1 MPALSRSSPRLH
13 LIGACAGPSC
23 FRFVR
28 SILEGLSPTLAASA
42 PDDRTLV
49 GRLDAWKRTGI
60 GRLALYGIM
69 VGAVA
74 GLYYGAGRAGL
85 HLAYL
90 HGTVTALW
98 PPVGV
103 GIAALVI
110 LGPGIWPGIV
120 IGDLLL
126 ADFSTP
132 WGTIVG
138 QTVGNTLEV
147 VVAAVLFRRLTQKR
161 IALERVWDVLALV
174 ACAAVGTLISAVFGV
189 VSLRV
194 GDVIKAD
201 QFGSVFRTWWL
212 GDFSGALVFTP
223 LILVWAARRTWRM
236 PPMQLTEAVLLLT
249 VLIVLI
255 EVPSQRDVPYIVF
268 PVLIWAALR
277 FGPFGAATALAITSS
292 LTVWN
297 TAHGSG
303 PFVRTSITHSVLA
316 SQLFVAV
323 AALTSLILAAVTAER
338 AASERAQQALTDEQ
352 TALRRIA
359 TLVAGEAA
367 SDRVFEQVTVEA
379 AQTLG
384 ASAASLAR
392 FDEDGTVT
400 FVGGWSDTGRLA
412 FPVGSR
418 VPVEET
424 GVLAEIQKTGRPERI
439 DDYEGRAP
447 AIVERLSSFGY
458 DSAGAAPIRVGGQV
472 WGALVAAASRGEP
485 LAPGS
490 ERRLADFAEL
500 VAQALANADAYR
512 KLAASRVRIVEAG
525 DTERRRLER
534 NLHDGA
540 QQRLVSL
547 SLRLRMIK
555 ASLRK
560 DPESAEALLGEA
572 DSELDHALEE
582 LRELARG
589 IHPAVLTDRG
599 LEAAIRALAER
610 APIPVELARLP
621 EDRLPDSVEAAIYY
635 LVAEAITNVAKYAQ
649 ATCASVAVE
658 RSNGFATVVVRDD
671 GIGGAEPVPGSGLV
685 GLADRVEAL
694 GGRLHIESPPGQGT
708 ELTAEIPY

>member
-1 MPALSRSSPRLH
+1 
-13 LIGACAGPSC
+13 
-23 FRFVR
+23 V
-28 SILEGLSPTLAASA
+28 SPTLAASA
-42 PDDRTLV
+42 LDDRSAV
-49 GRLDAWKRTGI
+49 ERLDAWRRTGV
-60 GRLALYGIM
+60 GRLALYGIT

-74 GLYYGAGRAGL
+74 GLYYAAGRAGL

-103 GIAALVI
+103 GVAALVI
-110 LGPGIWPGIV
+110 LGPGVWPGIV

-126 ADFSTP
+126 ADFATP

-147 VVAAVLFRRLTQKR
+147 LVAAVLFRHLTQKR

-174 ACAAVGTLISAVFGV
+174 ACAALGTLISAIFGA
-189 VSLRV
+189 VSLRL
-194 GDVIKAD
+194 GDVINAD
-201 QFGSVFRTWWL
+201 EFGSVFRTWWL

-236 PPMQLTEAVLLLT
+236 PRLRVAEALLLLA

-277 FGPFGAATALAITSS
+277 FGPFGAATGLALTSS

-303 PFVRTSITHSVLA
+303 PFLRASITHSVLA

-338 AASERAQQALTDEQ
+338 TASEQAQQTLTDEQ

-359 TLVAGEAA
+359 MLVAAEAA

-392 FDEDGTVT
+392 FDEDGMVT

-412 FPVGSR
+412 FPIGSR

-424 GVLAEIQKTGRPERI
+424 GVLAEIRRTGRPERI

-447 AIVERLSSFGY
+447 EIVERLSNFGY
-458 DSAGAAPIRVGGQV
+458 SSAGAAPVRVGGQV
-472 WGALVAAASRGEP
+472 WGALVAAAPRNEP

-547 SLRLRMIK
+547 ALQLRMIK
-555 ASLRK
+555 TNVRK
-560 DPESAEALLGEA
+560 DPESAESLLA
-572 DSELDHALEE
+572 DAERELNHALAE

-599 LEAAIRALAER
+599 LEAAVRALADR

-649 ATCASVAVE
+649 ATSASVSVE

-694 GGRLHIESPPGQGT
+694 GGRLHIESPPGEGT
-708 ELTAEIPY
+708 QLTAEIPCQMRIER

>member
-1 MPALSRSSPRLH
+1 VVA
-13 LIGACAGPSC
+13 
-23 FRFVR
+23 
-28 SILEGLSPTLAASA
+28 
-42 PDDRTLV
+42 V
-49 GRLDAWKRTGI
+49 GVL
-60 GRLALYGIM
+60 
-69 VGAVA
+69 A

-85 HLAYL
+85 QLAYL

-103 GIAALVI
+103 GVAALVI

-132 WGTIVG
+132 WGTVAG

-147 VVAAVLFRRLTQKR
+147 VVAAVLFRRLAQNR

-174 ACAAVGTLISAVFGV
+174 ACAALGTLISAVSGV
-189 VSLRV
+189 VSLRL
-194 GDVIKAD
+194 GDVIGAD
-201 QFGSVFRTWWL
+201 EFGSVIRTWWL

-223 LILVWAARRTWRM
+223 LILVWAARRAWRM
-236 PPMQLTEAVLLLT
+236 PRLQLLEALLLLT

-255 EVPSQRDVPYIVF
+255 EVPSQPDVPYIVF

-277 FGPFGAATALAITSS
+277 FGPFGAATALAITAS

-303 PFVRTSITHSVLA
+303 PFVRESITHSVLA

-338 AASERAQQALTDEQ
+338 TASERAQQALTDEQ
-352 TALRRIA
+352 AALRRIA

-367 SDRVFEQVTVEA
+367 SARVFEQVTIEA
-379 AQTLG
+379 AKTLG

-392 FDEDGTVT
+392 FEKNDMVT
-400 FVGGWSDTGRLA
+400 FVGGWSDTGWLA

-424 GVLAEIQKTGRPERI
+424 GVLAKIRQTGRPERV
-439 DDYEGRAP
+439 DDYENLP
-447 AIVERLSSFGY
+447 AEIAERLSSFGY
-458 DSAGAAPIRVGGQV
+458 KSATAAPIRVGGKL
-472 WGALVAAASRGEP
+472 WGGLVAVTRGKEP
-485 LAPGS
+485 LPRGS
-490 ERRLADFAEL
+490 EHRLADFAEL

-512 KLAASRVRIVEAG
+512 KLAASRVRLVEAG

-547 SLRLRMIK
+547 ALKLRLVRGN
-555 ASLRK
+555 LRK
-560 DPESAEALLGEA
+560 NPEAAETLLAEA

-599 LEAAIRALAER
+599 LEVAIRALAER
-610 APIPVELARLP
+610 APVPVDLTRLP
-621 EDRLPDSVEAAIYY
+621 EDRLPESVEAAIYY

-649 ATCASVAVE
+649 ATRASVAVE

-671 GIGGAEPVPGSGLV
+671 GVGGAEPVPGSGLA

-694 GGRLHIESPPGQGT
+694 GGRLHIESPAGRGT
-708 ELTAEIPY
+708 ELTAEIPADEAPPIDA

>member
-1 MPALSRSSPRLH
+1 LSR
-13 LIGACAGPSC
+13 
-23 FRFVR
+23 
-28 SILEGLSPTLAASA
+28 TLAASA
-42 PDDRTLV
+42 PDGRSLV
-49 GRLDAWKRTGI
+49 ERLDTWKLTRV
-60 GRLALYGIM
+60 GRLALYGVT
-69 VGAVA
+69 VGVVA

-103 GIAALVI
+103 GVAALVI
-110 LGPGIWPGIV
+110 LGPGLWPGIV
-120 IGDLLL
+120 LGDLLL

-147 VVAAVLFRRLTQKR
+147 LVAAVLFRRLTQNR
-161 IALERVWDVLALV
+161 IALERVLDVLAFV
-174 ACAAVGTLISAVFGV
+174 ACAALGTLISAVFGV
-189 VSLRV
+189 VSLRL
-194 GDVIKAD
+194 GDVISAD
-201 QFGSVFRTWWL
+201 EFGGVFRTWWL

-223 LILVWAARRTWRM
+223 LILVWAARRTWWM
-236 PPMQLTEAVLLLT
+236 PRIQLLEAVLLLT

-277 FGPFGAATALAITSS
+277 FGPFGAATALAITSCV
-292 LTVWN
+292 TVWN

-303 PFVRTSITHSVLA
+303 PFVRSSITHSVLA

-338 AASERAQQALTDEQ
+338 TASERGQQALTEEQ
-352 TALRRIA
+352 AALRRIA

-367 SDRVFEQVTVEA
+367 SDRVFGQVTVEA
-379 AQTLG
+379 AKTLG
-384 ASAASLAR
+384 ASGASLAR
-392 FDEDGTVT
+392 FDSDGTVT

-418 VPVEET
+418 VPLEET
-424 GVLAEIQKTGRPERI
+424 GVFAEIRKTGRPERI
-439 DDYEGRAP
+439 DDYEGRP
-447 AIVERLSSFGY
+447 PEIVERLSRFGY
-458 DSAGAAPIRVGGQV
+458 GSASAAPVRVGGRV
-472 WGALVAAASRGEP
+472 WGALVAAAPRDEP

-500 VAQALANADAYR
+500 VAQALANADAYA
-512 KLAASRVRIVEAG
+512 KLAASRIRIVEAG

-547 SLRLRMIK
+547 VLKLRLIK
-555 ASLRK
+555 GSLRK
-560 DPESAEALLGEA
+560 NPEAAEALLAEA
-572 DSELDHALEE
+572 DSELGHALEE

-610 APIPVELARLP
+610 APVPVELTRLP

-649 ATCASVAVE
+649 ATSASVAIE

-694 GGRLHIESPPGQGT
+694 GGRLHIESPVGRGT
-708 ELTAEIPY
+708 QLSAEIPCQTRLNP

>member
-1 MPALSRSSPRLH
+1 
-13 LIGACAGPSC
+13 
-23 FRFVR
+23 
-28 SILEGLSPTLAASA
+28 
-42 PDDRTLV
+42 
-49 GRLDAWKRTGI
+49 
-60 GRLALYGIM
+60 M

-110 LGPGIWPGIV
+110 LGPGVWPGVV

-132 WGTIVG
+132 WETIAG

-147 VVAAVLFRRLTQKR
+147 VVAAVLFRRLAQKR
-161 IALERVWDVLALV
+161 VALEQVWDVLALV
-174 ACAAVGTLISAVFGV
+174 TCAALGTLISAAFGV

-201 QFGSVFRTWWL
+201 EFGSVFRTWWL
-212 GDFSGALVFTP
+212 GDFAGALVFAP
-223 LILVWAARRTWRM
+223 VILVWAVHKTWRM
-236 PPMQLTEAVLLLT
+236 PRMQLGEAALLLT
-249 VLIVLI
+249 ALIVLI
-255 EVPSQRDVPYIVF
+255 EVPSQRDVPYVVF

-277 FGPFGAATALAITSS
+277 FGPFGAATAVAITSC

-297 TAHGSG
+297 TAQGSG
-303 PFVRTSITHSVLA
+303 PFVRASITHSVLA
-316 SQLFVAV
+316 TQLFVVV

-338 AASERAQQALTDEQ
+338 TASERAQQSLTDEQ
-352 TALRRIA
+352 AALRRIA

-392 FDEDGTVT
+392 FDEDGMVT
-400 FVGGWSDTGRLA
+400 FVGGWSATGPLA
-412 FPVGSR
+412 FPLGSR

-424 GVLAEIQKTGRPERI
+424 GVLAEIRKTGRPERI
-439 DDYEGRAP
+439 DDYKGRAP
-447 AIVERLSSFGY
+447 EIVERLSSFGY
-458 DSAGAAPIRVGGQV
+458 ASAGAAPIRVGGQV
-472 WGALVAAASRGEP
+472 WGALVVAAPRDEP

-512 KLAASRVRIVEAG
+512 KLATSRIRIVEAG

-547 SLRLRMIK
+547 ALQLRMIK

-560 DPESAEALLGEA
+560 DPESAEARLAEA
-572 DSELDHALEE
+572 ERELDQALEE

-589 IHPAVLTDRG
+589 IHPAILTDQG
-599 LEAAIRALAER
+599 LEVAVRALVER
-610 APIPVELARLP
+610 APVPVELVRLP

-649 ATCASVAVE
+649 ATCASIAVE

-694 GGRLHIESPPGQGT
+694 GGRLHIESPPGHGT
-708 ELTAEIPY
+708 ELTAEIPCQTRLSR

>member
-1 MPALSRSSPRLH
+1 VVA
-13 LIGACAGPSC
+13 
-23 FRFVR
+23 
-28 SILEGLSPTLAASA
+28 
-42 PDDRTLV
+42 V
-49 GRLDAWKRTGI
+49 GVL
-60 GRLALYGIM
+60 
-69 VGAVA
+69 A

-85 HLAYL
+85 QLAYL

-103 GIAALVI
+103 GVAALVI

-132 WGTIVG
+132 WGTVAG

-147 VVAAVLFRRLTQKR
+147 VVAAVLFRRLAQNR

-174 ACAAVGTLISAVFGV
+174 ACAALGTLISAVFGV
-189 VSLRV
+189 VSLRL
-194 GDVIKAD
+194 GDVIGAD
-201 QFGSVFRTWWL
+201 EFGSVIRTWWL

-223 LILVWAARRTWRM
+223 LILVWAARRAWRM
-236 PPMQLTEAVLLLT
+236 PRLQLLEALLLLT

-255 EVPSQRDVPYIVF
+255 EVPSQPDVPYIVF

-277 FGPFGAATALAITSS
+277 FGPFGAATALAITAS

-303 PFVRTSITHSVLA
+303 PFVRESITHSVLA

-338 AASERAQQALTDEQ
+338 TASERAQQALTDEQ
-352 TALRRIA
+352 AALRRIA

-367 SDRVFEQVTVEA
+367 SARVFEQVTIEA
-379 AQTLG
+379 AKTLG

-392 FDEDGTVT
+392 FEKNDMVT
-400 FVGGWSDTGRLA
+400 FVGGWSDTGWLA

-424 GVLAEIQKTGRPERI
+424 GVLAKIRQTGRPERV
-439 DDYEGRAP
+439 DDYENLP
-447 AIVERLSSFGY
+447 AEIAERLSSFGY
-458 DSAGAAPIRVGGQV
+458 KSATAAPIRVGGKL
-472 WGALVAAASRGEP
+472 WGGLVAVTRGKEP
-485 LAPGS
+485 LPRGS
-490 ERRLADFAEL
+490 EHRLADFAEL

-512 KLAASRVRIVEAG
+512 KLAASRVRLVEAG

-547 SLRLRMIK
+547 ALKLRLVRGN
-555 ASLRK
+555 LRK
-560 DPESAEALLGEA
+560 NPEAAETLLAEA
-572 DSELDHALEE
+572 DSELDQALEE

-599 LEAAIRALAER
+599 LEVAIRALAER
-610 APIPVELARLP
+610 APVPVDLTRLP
-621 EDRLPDSVEAAIYY
+621 EDRLPESVEAAIYY

-671 GIGGAEPVPGSGLV
+671 GVGGAEPVPGSGLA

-694 GGRLHIESPPGQGT
+694 GGRLHIESPAGRGT
-708 ELTAEIPY
+708 ELTAEIPADEAPPIDA

>member
-1 MPALSRSSPRLH
+1 
-13 LIGACAGPSC
+13 
-23 FRFVR
+23 V
-28 SILEGLSPTLAASA
+28 SPTLAASA
-42 PDDRTLV
+42 PERSLV
-49 GRLDAWKRTGI
+49 ERFDAWKRTGI
-60 GRLALYGIM
+60 GRLALYGIL

-98 PPVGV
+98 PPVGIGV
-103 GIAALVI
+103 AALI
-110 LGPGIWPGIV
+110 IFGPGIWPGIV

-126 ADFSTP
+126 ADLSTP
-132 WGTIVG
+132 WGTIAG

-147 VVAAVLFRRLTQKR
+147 VVAAVLFRRLAQKR
-161 IALERVWDVLALV
+161 IALERVRDVLALV
-174 ACAAVGTLISAVFGV
+174 GCAAVGTLISAVFGV
-189 VSLRV
+189 VSLRL

-201 QFGSVFRTWWL
+201 ELGNVFRTWWL
-212 GDFSGALVFTP
+212 GDFAGALVFTP

-236 PPMQLTEAVLLLT
+236 PRMRLAEAVLLLT
-249 VLIVLI
+249 ILIVLI

-303 PFVRTSITHSVLA
+303 PFLRTSLTHSVLA

-323 AALTSLILAAVTAER
+323 AALTSLILAALTAER
-338 AASERAQQALTDEQ
+338 AASEGAQQALTDEQ

-367 SDRVFEQVTVEA
+367 SDRVFEQVTFEA
-379 AQTLG
+379 AQTLR

-392 FDEDGTVT
+392 FDQNGTVT
-400 FVGGWSDTGRLA
+400 FVGGWSDSGRLA

-418 VPVEET
+418 VPIEET
-424 GVLAEIQKTGRPERI
+424 GVLAEIRKTGEPERI
-439 DDYEGRAP
+439 DDYAGRAP
-447 AIVERLSSFGY
+447 EIVERLSSFGY
-458 DSAGAAPIRVGGQV
+458 ASASAAPIRVGGRV
-472 WGALVAAASRGEP
+472 WGALVAAAPRDEP

-547 SLRLRMIK
+547 ALQLRMIK
-555 ASLRK
+555 ASLRE
-560 DPESAEALLGEA
+560 DPASAEALLAEA
-572 DSELDHALEE
+572 NRELEQALEE

-589 IHPAVLTDRG
+589 IHPVVLTDRG
-599 LEAAIRALAER
+599 LEAAIRALAGR
-610 APIPVELARLP
+610 APVPVELTRLP

-649 ATCASVAVE
+649 ATYASVAVE

-694 GGRLHIESPPGQGT
+694 GGRLHIESPPGRGT
-708 ELTAEIPY
+708 ELTAEIPC

>member
-1 MPALSRSSPRLH
+1 MAWTGPSSFRFGGSIVERLSR
-13 LIGACAGPSC
+13 
-23 FRFVR
+23 
-28 SILEGLSPTLAASA
+28 TLAASA
-42 PDDRTLV
+42 PEDRSLV
-49 GRLDAWKRTGI
+49 EWYGAWKRTAI
-60 GRLALYGIM
+60 GRVALYGIM
-69 VGAVA
+69 VAAVA

-132 WGTIVG
+132 WETIVG

-147 VVAAVLFRRLTQKR
+147 VVAAVLFRRLAQKR

-174 ACAAVGTLISAVFGV
+174 ACAAVGTLISAAFGV

-194 GDVIKAD
+194 GDVITAD
-201 QFGSVFRTWWL
+201 EFGHVFRTWWL
-212 GDFSGALVFTP
+212 GDFSGALVFAP
-223 LILVWAARRTWRM
+223 LILVLAVRRTWRM
-236 PPMQLTEAVLLLT
+236 PPMQLGEAVVLLT
-249 VLIVLI
+249 LLIVLI
-255 EVPSQRDVPYIVF
+255 EVPSQRDVPYVVF

-277 FGPFGAATALAITSS
+277 FGPFGAATAVAITSS

-303 PFVRTSITHSVLA
+303 PFVRASITHSVL
-316 SQLFVAV
+316 STQLFVVV
-323 AALTSLILAAVTAER
+323 AALTTLILAAVTAER
-338 AASERAQQALTDEQ
+338 TASERAQQLLTDEQ
-352 TALRRIA
+352 AALRRIA
-359 TLVAGEAA
+359 TLVAAEAA
-367 SDRVFEQVTVEA
+367 PDRVFEQVTFEA

-384 ASAASLAR
+384 AAGASLAR
-392 FDEDGTVT
+392 FEKDGTVT
-400 FVGGWSDTGRLA
+400 FLGGWSDTGRLA

-424 GVLAEIQKTGRPERI
+424 GVLAEIRKTGRPERI
-439 DDYEGRAP
+439 DDYMNQPRA
-447 AIVERLSSFGY
+447 VLERLSSFGY
-458 DSAGAAPIRVGGQV
+458 GSAGAVPIRVGGQV
-472 WGALVAAASRGEP
+472 WGALVAAAPRDEP

-512 KLAASRVRIVEAG
+512 KLAGSRIRIVEAG

-547 SLRLRMIK
+547 ALRLRMIK

-560 DPESAEALLGEA
+560 DPASAEAGLAEA
-572 DSELDHALEE
+572 ESELEQALEE

-589 IHPAVLTDRG
+589 IHPAILTDQG
-599 LEAAIRALAER
+599 LEVAVRALVER
-610 APIPVELARLP
+610 APIPVELVRLP

-635 LVAEAITNVAKYAQ
+635 LVAEAITNVAKYAH

-658 RSNGFATVVVRDD
+658 RSNGFATVIVSDD
-671 GIGGAEPVPGSGLV
+671 GIGGAEPAPGSGLV

-708 ELTAEIPY
+708 QLTAEIPCQIRLNR

>member
-1 MPALSRSSPRLH
+1 
-13 LIGACAGPSC
+13 
-23 FRFVR
+23 
-28 SILEGLSPTLAASA
+28 
-42 PDDRTLV
+42 
-49 GRLDAWKRTGI
+49 
-60 GRLALYGIM
+60 M

-110 LGPGIWPGIV
+110 LGPGVWPGIL

-132 WGTIVG
+132 WETIVG

-147 VVAAVLFRRLTQKR
+147 VAAAVLFRRLAQRR
-161 IALERVWDVLALV
+161 IGLERVWDVLALV
-174 ACAAVGTLISAVFGV
+174 ASAALGTLISAGFGV
-189 VSLRV
+189 VSLRA
-194 GDVIKAD
+194 GDVINAD
-201 QFGSVFRTWWL
+201 EFGSVFRTWWL
-212 GDFSGALVFTP
+212 GDFCGALVFAP
-223 LILVWAARRTWRM
+223 LILVWASHKTWRM
-236 PPMQLTEAVLLLT
+236 PRIQLAEAVLLLT

-255 EVPSQRDVPYIVF
+255 EVPSQRDVPYVVF

-277 FGPFGAATALAITSS
+277 FGPFGAATAVAITSC

-297 TAHGSG
+297 TAQGSG
-303 PFVRTSITHSVLA
+303 PFVRVSITHSVLA
-316 SQLFVAV
+316 TQLFVAV

-338 AASERAQQALTDEQ
+338 TASEHAQQSLTDEQ
-352 TALRRIA
+352 AALRRIA

-379 AQTLG
+379 ARTLG

-392 FDEDGTVT
+392 FDDDGMVT
-400 FVGGWSDTGRLA
+400 FVGGWSDAGPLA
-412 FPVGSR
+412 FPIGSR

-424 GVLAEIQKTGRPERI
+424 GVLAEIRKTGRPERI

-447 AIVERLSSFGY
+447 EIVARLNSFGY
-458 DSAGAAPIRVGGQV
+458 ASAGAAPVRLGGQV
-472 WGALVAAASRGEP
+472 WGALVAAAPDGEP

-512 KLAASRVRIVEAG
+512 KLAASRIRIVEAG

-547 SLRLRMIK
+547 ALRLRMIK
-555 ASLRK
+555 ASLRN
-560 DPESAEALLGEA
+560 DPQGAEARLAEA
-572 DSELDHALEE
+572 EVELDQALDE

-589 IHPAVLTDRG
+589 IHPAILTDRG
-599 LEAAIRALAER
+599 LEVAVRALVER
-610 APIPVELARLP
+610 APIPVELAPLPEERLP
-621 EDRLPDSVEAAIYY
+621 GSVEAAIYY
-635 LVAEAITNVAKYAQ
+635 LVAEAVTNVAKYAQ
-649 ATCASVAVE
+649 ATCASIAVE
-658 RSNGFATVVVRDD
+658 RANGFATVVVRDD
-671 GIGGAEPVPGSGLV
+671 GIGGAAPVPGSGLV

-694 GGRLHIESPPGQGT
+694 GGRLHIESPPGEGT
-708 ELTAEIPY
+708 QLTAEIPCQVRLSR